1 MAKPVSSSYSLIV
14 PDVKRLPNYLFS
26 FTAAKITATQ
36 ICVSYAGLLVV
47 YIPEKS

>member
-36 ICVSYAGLLVV
+36 ICVSYAGLQVV